1 MNNKHLH
8 IIKIFYTFIF
18 LCLNT
23 EGVIAQQEGQQT
35 LFMFN
40 ALAINPGVAG
50 SRDIPTFTLMT
61 RNQWIGFKGAP
72 VQQNLSFHSPLLS
85 KRLGFGFTL
94 GNRQVGIFSTQ
105 TTSIALS
112 YSPIRT
118 KDFALRIGLQGSA
131 KRMAFNFDDAD
142 QANTIANERKSN
154 SGLKPR
160 MFGNFGMGAFMT
172 YKECYMGFSVPFYYS
187 NIIGINIET
196 PTTALEQPHYYFMM
210 GLALPLLDKVYIKP
224 SGIVKK
230 TANAP
235 WSIEVNGSLVFNDK
249 ITAGMSYRAGKTN
262 LEDIGESVDF
272 LMFFQVSNKWGIGCA
287 YDVNL
292 SPLKKYNDGSIEAVI
307 RYDLKQP
314 ELRFS
319 NPRVFF

>member
-1 MNNKHLH
+1 MNNKHLQ
-8 IIKIFYTFIF
+8 IIKILIFIAF
-18 LCLNT
+18 FILYT

-50 SRDIPTFTLMT
+50 SREIPTLTLMT
-61 RNQWIGFKGAP
+61 RNQWIGFPGAP
-72 VQQNLSFHSPLLS
+72 VQQNIGFHTPLFS
-85 KRLGFGFTL
+85 KRLGLGLTL
-94 GNRQVGIFSTQ
+94 GNRQIGIFRTQ
-105 TTSIALS
+105 TTSMALS

-131 KRMAFNFDDAD
+131 KRMAFKFEDND
-142 QANTIANERKSN
+142 QQNILVNERKYNGDLS
-154 SGLKPR
+154 SRL
-160 MFGNFGMGAFMT
+160 FGNFGMGAFMT
-172 YKECYMGFSVPFYYS
+172 YKECFMGFSVPFYYS
-187 NIIGINIET
+187 NIIGLDVET

-210 GLALPLLDKVYIKP
+210 GLALPLLDKVYIRP
-224 SGIVKK
+224 SGIIKK
-230 TANAP
+230 VNNAP
-235 WSIEVNGSLVFNDK
+235 WSIEVNGSLVYNDK
-249 ITAGMSYRAGKTN
+249 ITLGMSYRAGKTN

-272 LMFFQVSNKWGIGCA
+272 IMFFQVTNKWGIGCA

-292 SPLKKYNDGSIEAVI
+292 SPLKKYTEGSIETVI

-314 ELRFS
+314 EMRFS